1 MSTQKLV
8 RQVKL
13 NNLQYNAL
21 RDPAVYRRC
30 ANEPFRIQALLAGKG
45 QARCTLSAQS
55 GEVIAE
61 QSVALPG
68 TFTHEIAF
76 PAAGVRIVTLAI
88 DGHGEKFAQDLR
100 LDVLEHAWV
109 G

>member
-1 MSTQKLV
+1 MSMQKLV
-8 RQVKL
+8 RQIKL

-30 ANEPFRIQALLAGKG
+30 ANQPFRIQALLVGKG

-61 QSVALPG
+61 QRIGLPG

-76 PAAGVRIVTLAI
+76 ASAGVRIVTLAI
-88 DGHGEKFAQDLR
+88 EGNGEQFTQDLR
-100 LDVLEHAWV
+100 LDTLEHAWI

>member
-1 MSTQKLV
+1 MSMQKLV
-8 RQVKL
+8 RQIKL

-30 ANEPFRIQALLAGKG
+30 ANEPFRIQALLVGKG

-55 GEVIAE
+55 GELIAE
-61 QSVALPG
+61 QRVGLPG
-68 TFTHEIAF
+68 TFTHAIAF
-76 PAAGVRIVTLAI
+76 PSAGVRIVTLAI
-88 DGHGEKFAQDLR
+88 EGSSEKFTQDLR
-100 LDVLEHAWV
+100 LDVLEHARI

>member
-30 ANEPFRIQALLAGKG
+30 ANEPFRIQALLVGKG
-45 QARCTLSAQS
+45 HARCTLSAQS
-55 GEVIAE
+55 GEIITE
-61 QSVALPG
+61 QRVALPG
-68 TFTHEIAF
+68 TFVHEIAF
-76 PAAGVRIVTLAI
+76 PSAGVRVVTLAI
-88 DGHGEKFAQDLR
+88 EGNGETFAQDLR

>member
-21 RDPAVYRRC
+21 RDPAAYRRC
-30 ANEPFRIQALLAGKG
+30 ANEPFRIQALLVGKG

-61 QSVALPG
+61 QRVGLPG
-68 TFTHEIAF
+68 TFAHEIAF
-76 PAAGVRIVTLAI
+76 PSAGVRIVTLAI
-88 DGHGEKFAQDLR
+88 EGNGEKFAQDLR

>member
-1 MSTQKLV
+1 MSSHKLV
-8 RQVKL
+8 KLIKL

-45 QARCTLSAQS
+45 EAHCTLSDQA
-55 GEVIAE
+55 GKVIVE
-61 QSVALPG
+61 KHIALPG
-68 TFTHEIAF
+68 MFDHEIAF
-76 PAAGVRIVTLAI
+76 STPGVRVVTLAI
-88 DGHGEKFAQDLR
+88 EGNGEKFVQDLR